1 MADESKLACLADE
14 SETERHAA
22 LLASLLSERLD
33 VRLDVIG
40 RPFQRGKDI
49 RVRILFDD
57 VVVAEAEDSLPDER
71 D

>member
-14 SETERHAA
+14 TETERNRA

-33 VRLDVIG
+33 VRLDVLSPPFSG
-40 RPFQRGKDI
+40 RHDI

-57 VVVAEAEDSLPDER
+57 VVVAEAQEELPSND
-71 D
+71 